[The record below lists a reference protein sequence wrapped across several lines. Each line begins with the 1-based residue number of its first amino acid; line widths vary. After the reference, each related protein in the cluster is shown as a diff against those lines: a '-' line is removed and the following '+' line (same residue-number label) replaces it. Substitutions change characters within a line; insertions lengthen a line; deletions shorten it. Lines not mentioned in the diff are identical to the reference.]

1 LPLPSPI
8 AQSTRFLRIDA
19 QRAID
24 LDTIAFAQ
32 DAVGR
37 LTPAPD
43 PGGEAF
49 AWQPMALQEP
59 TELQGLGQRGAGL
72 QVQADEVTG
81 ALRRAE
87 DHLDGDHRGP

>member
-1 LPLPSPI
+1 
-8 AQSTRFLRIDA
+8 
-19 QRAID
+19 
-24 LDTIAFAQ
+24 
-32 DAVGR
+32 
-37 LTPAPD
+37 
-43 PGGEAF
+43 
-49 AWQPMALQEP
+49 MALQEP

>member
-1 LPLPSPI
+1 MRRLSSVAAVTTVTTTVI
-8 AQSTRFLRIDA
+8 ATLATASS
-19 QRAID
+19 
-24 LDTIAFAQ
+24 AFAQ

-43 PGGEAF
+43 PGGQAF